1 MEIQAQ
7 NKDGKMVVYLKGE
20 IDHHTAQG
28 AREGID
34 RLLSI
39 HRPQVFILDLE
50 GVSFMDSSGL
60 GLILGRYR
68 KTKENGI
75 QMYLCNTD
83 DRIMRIL
90 KMAGVDRLICTTN
103 NTDAICDNERM

>member
-1 MEIQAQ
+1 MELTTQ

-20 IDHHTAQG
+20 IDHHTAAG
-28 AREGID
+28 VRDSID
-34 RLLSI
+34 RLISI

-50 GVSFMDSSGL
+50 GVNFMDSSGL

-75 QMYLCNTD
+75 EMFLCNID
-83 DRIMRIL
+83 ERILRIL
-90 KMAGVDRLICTTN
+90 KMAGVDKLIEITN
-103 NTDAICDNERM
+103 DTSEKV